1 MTEDEMLDGV
11 TSSVDVN
18 LSGLQATVKDR
29 EACVLQSMGSQRV
42 GHDSVPGQKQQYAE
56 SKKKKRC
63 KFTEQKQIHR
73 HRKQM
78 YDYQRGKG

>member
-1 MTEDEMLDGV
+1 MLDGV

-29 EACVLQSMGSQRV
+29 EACMLQSTGSQRV

-56 SKKKKRC
+56 SKKKTMQIYK
-63 KFTEQKQIHR
+63 TETDSQT
-73 HRKQM
+73 
-78 YDYQRGKG
+78 

>member
-1 MTEDEMLDGV
+1 MLDGV

-29 EACVLQSMGSQRV
+29 EACMLQSTGSQRV

-56 SKKKKRC
+56 SKKKNDANLQNRNR
-63 KFTEQKQIHR
+63 FTDIENKCMIT
-73 HRKQM
+73 KGE
-78 YDYQRGKG
+78 RGEGEIN